1 MSLSKQQMVGVGC
14 GCAFLAVAGF
24 LGYMLFDAASARSK
38 VETGDE
44 ESGDPGLEEAK
55 AAFVQYNQAPVFPSD
70 GSIRSVESNKNQY
83 VAWRNAA
90 LELAAK
96 GDCPPP
102 AAEEPSVFKQRLQA
116 EVRRMGLL
124 PGGVNGHIA
133 APDFLFGF
141 EQYLGEN
148 GILPPSAAVP
158 RLSEQL
164 AAIVRVVDIFATS
177 GVFEVKSVQRIE
189 PKEGAGKD
197 DEAKKAS
204 KPKGK
209 GGSVVKPLEWTCLEY
224 KFTIAARPAALVQ
237 MANRIS
243 SDARFMVAKNLSF
256 RRPEA
261 ADMIL
266 TSIAAKES
274 DESKSTSSSSGRG
287 RRRRGAVAEQ
297 PTLGDEASP
306 QKRSRLVVDP
316 ELDAPFDVEFTLAVY
331 DFGFAS
337 AKAGEDGDKNA
348 ASSDGAAPKEEKE
361 AK

>member
-1 MSLSKQQMVGVGC
+1 MSLSKQQMIGVGC

-55 AAFVQYNQAPVFPSD
+55 AAFIQYNQAPIFPSD
-70 GSIRSVESNKNQY
+70 GSIRSVESNRNQY
-83 VAWRNAA
+83 VAWRTAA

-116 EVRRMGLL
+116 EVRRMGEL
-124 PGGVNGHIA
+124 PGGVNGRIA
-133 APDFLFGF
+133 TPGCLFGF

-148 GILPPSAAVP
+148 GILPPSAEVP

-164 AAIVRVVDIFATS
+164 AAIVRAVDIFATS
-177 GVFEVKSVQRIE
+177 GVFEVKSVQRME
-189 PKEGAGKD
+189 PKENADRD
-197 DEAKKAS
+197 DEAKKGS
-204 KPKGK
+204 KQKGK
-209 GGSVVKPLEWTCLEY
+209 GVAKPLEWTCLEY
-224 KFTIAARPAALVQ
+224 RFTISARPAALVQ
-237 MANRIS
+237 MANRIA
-243 SDARFMVAKNLSF
+243 SDTRFMVAKDMSF

-261 ADMIL
+261 ADMIIS
-266 TSIAAKES
+266 SISAKES
-274 DESKSTSSSSGRG
+274 EESKATSSSSSPGRG
-287 RRRRGAVAEQ
+287 RRRRGAAVEQ

-337 AKAGEDGDKNA
+337 AKAGEDGGKNA
-348 ASSDGAAPKEEKE
+348 APPDGAAPKEGKE

>member
-55 AAFVQYNQAPVFPSD
+55 ATFVQYNQSPIFPSD
-70 GSIRSVESNKNQY
+70 GSIKSVESNKSQY
-83 VAWRNAA
+83 VAWRTAA

-102 AAEEPSVFKQRLQA
+102 AAEEPSVFKQRLQS
-116 EVRRMGLL
+116 EVRRMGEL
-124 PGGVNGHIA
+124 PGGVSGHIA
-133 APDFLFGF
+133 APTCLFGF

-177 GVFEVKSVQRIE
+177 GVFEVKSIQRIE
-189 PKEGAGKD
+189 PKEDAGKD
-197 DEAKKAS
+197 DEEKKPS
-204 KPKGK
+204 KQKGK
-209 GGSVVKPLEWTCLEY
+209 GVAKPLEWTCLEY
-224 KFTIAARPAALVQ
+224 KFSISARPAALVQ
-237 MANRIS
+237 MLNSIS
-243 SDARFMVAKNLSF
+243 SDTRFMVAKNFSF

-266 TSIAAKES
+266 TSMSAKES
-274 DESKSTSSSSGRG
+274 DEAKSSSSSSGR
-287 RRRRGAVAEQ
+287 RRRRGAALEQ
-297 PTLGDEASP
+297 PKLGEEETAPKKS
-306 QKRSRLVVDP
+306 SRLVVDP
-316 ELDAPFDVEFTLAVY
+316 ELDAPFDVDFTLAVY

-337 AKAGEDGDKNA
+337 AKAGEDGGKNA
-348 ASSDGAAPKEEKE
+348 APSDGAAPKEEKE

>member
-1 MSLSKQQMVGVGC
+1 MSLSKQQMIGVGC

-38 VETGDE
+38 VEIGDE

-55 AAFVQYNQAPVFPSD
+55 ATFIQYNQAPIFPSD

-83 VAWRNAA
+83 VAWRTAA

-116 EVRRMGLL
+116 EVRRMGDL

-133 APDFLFGF
+133 APACLFGF

-189 PKEGAGKD
+189 AKD
-197 DEAKKAS
+197 DADKDDDARKAS

-209 GGSVVKPLEWTCLEY
+209 GDSVAKPLEWTCLEY
-224 KFTIAARPAALVQ
+224 KFSISARPAALVQ
-237 MANRIS
+237 MLNSIS
-243 SDARFMVAKNLSF
+243 SDARFMVAKNFSF

-266 TSIAAKES
+266 ASMSAKDS
-274 DESKSTSSSSGRG
+274 DEAKASSSSSGR
-287 RRRRGAVAEQ
+287 RRRRGVAVEQ
-297 PTLGDEASP
+297 PKLGEEAAP
-306 QKRSRLVVDP
+306 QKSSRLVVDP

-331 DFGFAS
+331 DFGFAR
-337 AKAGEDGDKNA
+337 
-348 ASSDGAAPKEEKE
+348 KE

>member
-1 MSLSKQQMVGVGC
+1 MSLSKQQMIGVGC

-38 VETGDE
+38 VEIGDE

-83 VAWRNAA
+83 VAWRTAA
-90 LELAAK
+90 LELASK

-116 EVRRMGLL
+116 EVRRMGEL

-133 APDFLFGF
+133 APTCLFGF

-189 PKEGAGKD
+189 AKDGADKD
-197 DEAKKAS
+197 DDARKVS

-209 GGSVVKPLEWTCLEY
+209 GDSVAKPLEWTCLEY
-224 KFTIAARPAALVQ
+224 KFSVSARPAALVQ
-237 MANRIS
+237 MLNSIS
-243 SDARFMVAKNLSF
+243 SDMRFMVAKNFSF

-266 TSIAAKES
+266 ASMSAKDS
-274 DESKSTSSSSGRG
+274 DEAKTSSSSSGR
-287 RRRRGAVAEQ
+287 RRRRGAAVEQ
-297 PTLGDEASP
+297 PKLGEEAAP
-306 QKRSRLVVDP
+306 QKSSRLVVDP

-331 DFGFAS
+331 DFGFAR
-337 AKAGEDGDKNA
+337 
-348 ASSDGAAPKEEKE
+348 KE

>member
-1 MSLSKQQMVGVGC
+1 MSLSKQQMIGVGC

-55 AAFVQYNQAPVFPSD
+55 AAFVQYNQAPIFPSD

-83 VAWRNAA
+83 VAWRTAA

-116 EVRRMGLL
+116 EVRRMGEL
-124 PGGVNGHIA
+124 PGGVNGRMA
-133 APDFLFGF
+133 APTCLFGF

-189 PKEGAGKD
+189 PKEDARKDGEEKKPSRQKGKD
-197 DEAKKAS
+197 
-204 KPKGK
+204 
-209 GGSVVKPLEWTCLEY
+209 VTKPLEWTCLEY
-224 KFTIAARPAALVQ
+224 RFSISARPAALVQ

-243 SDARFMVAKNLSF
+243 SDARFMVAKDFSF

-266 TSIAAKES
+266 ASMSAKES
-274 DESKSTSSSSGRG
+274 EESKASSSSSGR
-287 RRRRGAVAEQ
+287 RRRRGAAVEQ
-297 PTLGDEASP
+297 PALGEEASP

-331 DFGFAS
+331 DFGFAR
-337 AKAGEDGDKNA
+337 
-348 ASSDGAAPKEEKE
+348 KE

>member
-1 MSLSKQQMVGVGC
+1 MSLSKQQMIGVGC

-116 EVRRMGLL
+116 EVRRMGEL
-124 PGGVNGHIA
+124 PGGVNGHMA
-133 APDFLFGF
+133 APTCLFGF

-189 PKEGAGKD
+189 PKEDARKD
-197 DEAKKAS
+197 DEEKKPS
-204 KPKGK
+204 KQKGK
-209 GGSVVKPLEWTCLEY
+209 DGAKPLEWTCLEY
-224 KFTIAARPAALVQ
+224 KFSISARPAALVQ

-243 SDARFMVAKNLSF
+243 SDARFMVAKNFSF

-266 TSIAAKES
+266 ASMSAKES
-274 DESKSTSSSSGRG
+274 EESKASSSSSGRG
-287 RRRRGAVAEQ
+287 RRRRGAAVEQ
-297 PTLGDEASP
+297 PALGEEASP

-331 DFGFAS
+331 DFGFAR
-337 AKAGEDGDKNA
+337 
-348 ASSDGAAPKEEKE
+348 KE

>member
-1 MSLSKQQMVGVGC
+1 MSLSKQQMIGVGC

-24 LGYMLFDAASARSK
+24 LGYLLFDAASARSK

-55 AAFVQYNQAPVFPSD
+55 AAFVQYNQAPIFPSD
-70 GSIRSVESNKNQY
+70 ASIRSVESNKNQY
-83 VAWRNAA
+83 VAWRTAA
-90 LELAAK
+90 LALAAR

-116 EVRRMGLL
+116 EVRRMGEL
-124 PGGVNGHIA
+124 PGGVNGRIA
-133 APDFLFGF
+133 TPGCLFGF

-148 GILPPSAAVP
+148 GMLPPSAAVP
-158 RLSEQL
+158 RLAEQL

-189 PKEGAGKD
+189 PKEKAGKD
-197 DEAKKAS
+197 DEEKKPS
-204 KPKGK
+204 KQKGK
-209 GGSVVKPLEWTCLEY
+209 DVAKPLEWTCLEY
-224 KFTIAARPAALVQ
+224 KFTISARPAALVQ
-237 MANRIS
+237 VSNRIA
-243 SDARFMVAKNLSF
+243 SDTRFMIAKNFSF

-261 ADMIL
+261 SDMIL
-266 TSIAAKES
+266 TSMSAKES
-274 DESKSTSSSSGRG
+274 EESKTSSSSSSGRG
-287 RRRRGAVAEQ
+287 RRRRGAAVEQ
-297 PTLGDEASP
+297 PKLGEEESP

-331 DFGFAS
+331 DFGLAS
-337 AKAGEDGDKNA
+337 AKAGADGGNNA
-348 ASSDGAAPKEEKE
+348 ATPSGVAPKEGKE

>member
-1 MSLSKQQMVGVGC
+1 MSLSKQQMIGVGC

-55 AAFVQYNQAPVFPSD
+55 AAFVQYNQAPIFPSD

-83 VAWRNAA
+83 VAWRTAA

-116 EVRRMGLL
+116 EVRRMGEL
-124 PGGVNGHIA
+124 PGGVNGHMA
-133 APDFLFGF
+133 APTCLFGF

-177 GVFEVKSVQRIE
+177 GVFEVRSVQCIE
-189 PKEGAGKD
+189 PKEDAKKD
-197 DEAKKAS
+197 DDEKKSS
-204 KPKGK
+204 KQKGK
-209 GGSVVKPLEWTCLEY
+209 GVAKPLEWTCLEY
-224 KFTIAARPAALVQ
+224 KFTISARPAALVQ
-237 MANRIS
+237 VANRIS
-243 SDARFMVAKNLSF
+243 SDARFMVMKNFSF

-266 TSIAAKES
+266 ASMSAKES
-274 DESKSTSSSSGRG
+274 EESKASSSSSGRG
-287 RRRRGAVAEQ
+287 RRRRGAAVEQ
-297 PTLGDEASP
+297 PTLGEEASP

-331 DFGFAS
+331 DFGFAR
-337 AKAGEDGDKNA
+337 
-348 ASSDGAAPKEEKE
+348 KE